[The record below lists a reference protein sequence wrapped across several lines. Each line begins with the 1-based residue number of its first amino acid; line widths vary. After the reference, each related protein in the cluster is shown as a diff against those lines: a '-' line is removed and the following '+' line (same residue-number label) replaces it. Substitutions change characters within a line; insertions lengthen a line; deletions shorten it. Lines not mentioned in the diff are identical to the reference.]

1 MSHFVPASQGKVGVS
16 AMCIL
21 GYNTNKGQEI
31 ALRLR
36 TDDMQVELS
45 INICARCQ

>member
-1 MSHFVPASQGKVGVS
+1 MPASQGKVGVS

-36 TDDMQVELS
+36 TDDMQVGPATSYLWLLS
-45 INICARCQ
+45 MLY